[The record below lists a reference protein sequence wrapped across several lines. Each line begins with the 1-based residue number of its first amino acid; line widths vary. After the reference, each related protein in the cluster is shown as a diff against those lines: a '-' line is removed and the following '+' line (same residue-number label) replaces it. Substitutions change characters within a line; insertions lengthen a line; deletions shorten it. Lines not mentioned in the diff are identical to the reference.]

1 MAKSLSVSKRYS
13 RKPFLYWW
21 DVWDGRKV
29 AILRDG
35 QLVLE
40 QRDTRLKARI
50 AAADLLPHL
59 TEDRRTSRGVCI
71 GGKGNWGL
79 YVRPDRPSS
88 IEVVGQPPVFIK
100 VDWR

>member
-1 MAKSLSVSKRYS
+1 MAKTLSVSKRYV
-13 RKPFLYWW
+13 RMPFLYWW
-21 DVWDGRKV
+21 DVGESRKT
-29 AILRDG
+29 AIRRDG
-35 QLVLE
+35 QLVLV

-59 TEDRRTSRGVCI
+59 TEDRRSSRGVCI

-88 IEVVGQPPVFIK
+88 IEVVGKPPVFIK